1 MLVDDAPMNDLP
13 AEVNAMSAR
22 LLGIAVS
29 LLLVTGCAS
38 ESTSSP
44 TPTTAPPPAEMS
56 SAEISSNQEASANE
70 SLAGNYWK
78 LMTLGGRPVA
88 VADNQREAHLVLG
101 QDGRVSGSTGCNRLM
116 GSYTLQ
122 GDTLT
127 FSQLASTRMACPAE
141 MMALEQAWLTTLS
154 DTAHYSIS
162 GQRLVLEDANEQPLA
177 ELKVNALY

>member
-1 MLVDDAPMNDLP
+1 MLSRFP
-13 AEVNAMSAR
+13 
-22 LLGIAVS
+22 LLTVTAALAATLAVS
-29 LLLVTGCAS
+29 GCATNPGASDTQAVADTQAAGDSQAAS
-38 ESTSSP
+38 EALVGT
-44 TPTTAPPPAEMS
+44 
-56 SAEISSNQEASANE
+56 
-70 SLAGNYWK
+70 YWK

>member
-1 MLVDDAPMNDLP
+1 
-13 AEVNAMSAR
+13 MSAR

-38 ESTSSP
+38 ESTSAP
-44 TPTTAPPPAEMS
+44 TSTTEPPPAEMS
-56 SAEISSNQEASANE
+56 SSQTPSASE
-70 SLAGNYWK
+70 SLTGNYWK

-88 VADNQREAHLVLG
+88 VADNQREAHLILG
-101 QDGRVSGSTGCNRLM
+101 ADGRVSGSTGCNRLM

-162 GQRLVLEDANEQPLA
+162 GQRLVLEDAKNQPLA